1 MGRFGKVGEKIPARR
16 QACRAY
22 LGQRAR
28 AGGFSVWTLL
38 VIVVFVIGV
47 ALPAV
52 RSIPSLLEYFSVKR
66 AATYA
71 KQRAANK
78 REVVEYFDKQAIIDR
93 IAVVKGEDLLIR
105 EDDNGAIQSVDFSY
119 RTEVPVYGPLSL
131 LITYS
136 GTQH

>member
-1 MGRFGKVGEKIPARR
+1 MGRFGKVGAANRPARR
-16 QACRAY
+16 
-22 LGQRAR
+22 GGG

-38 VIVVFVIGV
+38 VIVVFVVGV
-47 ALPAV
+47 ALPAL
-52 RSIPSLLEYFSVKR
+52 RAIPSLVEYFSVKR
-66 AATYA
+66 AAGYA

-78 REVVEYFDKQAIIDR
+78 REVVEFFEKQAAIDR
-93 IAVVKGEDLLIR
+93 ITAVKGEDLLIR
-105 EDDNGAIQSVDFSY
+105 EDDNGTIQSVDFSY

>member
-1 MGRFGKVGEKIPARR
+1 MGRFGKVGTANHPAGRR
-16 QACRAY
+16 GA
-22 LGQRAR
+22 

-38 VIVVFVIGV
+38 VIVVFVVGV
-47 ALPAV
+47 ALPAL
-52 RSIPSLLEYFSVKR
+52 RAIPSLVEYFSVKR
-66 AATYA
+66 AAGYA

-78 REVVEYFDKQAIIDR
+78 REVVEFFEKQAAIDR
-93 IAVVKGEDLLIR
+93 ITAVKGEDLLIR
-105 EDDNGAIQSVDFSY
+105 EDDNGTIQSVDFSY

>member
-1 MGRFGKVGEKIPARR
+1 MGRFGKVGARNHPARR
-16 QACRAY
+16 R
-22 LGQRAR
+22 GG

-38 VIVVFVIGV
+38 VIVVFVVGV
-47 ALPAV
+47 ALPAL
-52 RSIPSLLEYFSVKR
+52 RAIPSLMEYFSVKR
-66 AATYA
+66 AASYA

-78 REVVEYFDKQAIIDR
+78 REVVEYFEKQATIDR
-93 IAVVKGEDLLIR
+93 ITAVKGEDLLIR
-105 EDDNGAIQSVDFSY
+105 EDDNGTIQSVDFSY

>member
-1 MGRFGKVGEKIPARR
+1 MGRFGKVGAGNHPAGRR
-16 QACRAY
+16 
-22 LGQRAR
+22 GG

-38 VIVVFVIGV
+38 VIVVFVVGV
-47 ALPAV
+47 ALPTLRA
-52 RSIPSLLEYFSVKR
+52 IPSLVEYFSVKR
-66 AATYA
+66 AAGYA

-78 REVVEYFDKQAIIDR
+78 REVVEFFEKQAAIDR
-93 IAVVKGEDLLIR
+93 ITAVKGEDLLIR
-105 EDDNGAIQSVDFSY
+105 EDDNGTIQSVDFSY

>member
-1 MGRFGKVGEKIPARR
+1 MGRFGKVGAGNRPARR
-16 QACRAY
+16 RV
-22 LGQRAR
+22 G

-38 VIVVFVIGV
+38 VIVVFVVGV
-47 ALPAV
+47 ALPAL
-52 RSIPSLLEYFSVKR
+52 RAIPSLVEYFSVKR
-66 AATYA
+66 AAGYA

-78 REVVEYFDKQAIIDR
+78 REVVEFFEKQAAIDR
-93 IAVVKGEDLLIR
+93 ITAVKGEDLLIR
-105 EDDNGAIQSVDFSY
+105 EDDNGTIQSVDFSY

>member
-1 MGRFGKVGEKIPARR
+1 M
-16 QACRAY
+16 
-22 LGQRAR
+22 
-28 AGGFSVWTLL
+28 GGFSVWTLL

-47 ALPAV
+47 ALPAL
-52 RSIPSLLEYFSVKR
+52 RAIPSLVEYFSVKR
-66 AATYA
+66 AASYA

-78 REVVEYFDKQAIIDR
+78 REVADFFEKQAAIDR
-93 IAVVKGEDLLIR
+93 ITAVKAEDLLIR
-105 EDDNGAIQSVDFSY
+105 EDENGTIQSVDFSY

>member
-1 MGRFGKVGEKIPARR
+1 MGQTGKVKGKEQGRKYGQAGPRR
-16 QACRAY
+16 R
-22 LGQRAR
+22 GQ
-28 AGGFSVWTLL
+28 GGFSVWTLL
-38 VIVVFVIGV
+38 VVVVFVIGV

-66 AATYA
+66 AASFA
-71 KQRAANK
+71 KQRAVNK
-78 REVVEYFDKQAIIDR
+78 REVVEYFDKQAAIDR
-93 IAVVKGEDLLIR
+93 IAAVKGEDLLVR
-105 EDDNGAIQSVDFSY
+105 EDDNGNIRSVDFSY

>member
-1 MGRFGKVGEKIPARR
+1 MGRFGKVGAGNHPAGRR
-16 QACRAY
+16 
-22 LGQRAR
+22 GG

-38 VIVVFVIGV
+38 VIVVFVVGV
-47 ALPAV
+47 ALPAL
-52 RSIPSLLEYFSVKR
+52 RAIPSLVEYFSVKR
-66 AATYA
+66 AAGYA

-78 REVVEYFDKQAIIDR
+78 REVVEFFEKQAAIDR
-93 IAVVKGEDLLIR
+93 ITAVKGEDLLIR
-105 EDDNGAIQSVDFSY
+105 EDDNGTIQSVDFSY

>member
-1 MGRFGKVGEKIPARR
+1 MGQTGKGKGKVQGREYVPAWSRR
-16 QACRAY
+16 R
-22 LGQRAR
+22 GQ
-28 AGGFSVWTLL
+28 GGFSVWTLL

-52 RSIPSLLEYFSVKR
+52 RSIPSLVEYFSVKR
-66 AATYA
+66 AASYA
-71 KQRAANK
+71 KQRAVNK
-78 REVVEYFDKQAIIDR
+78 REVVDYFDKQAVIDR

-105 EDDNGAIQSVDFSY
+105 EDDNGNIRSVDFSY

>member
-1 MGRFGKVGEKIPARR
+1 MGRFGKVGASGHPARR
-16 QACRAY
+16 RA
-22 LGQRAR
+22 G

-38 VIVVFVIGV
+38 VIVVFVVGV
-47 ALPAV
+47 ALPAL
-52 RSIPSLLEYFSVKR
+52 RAIPSLVEYFSVKR
-66 AATYA
+66 AAGYA

-78 REVVEYFDKQAIIDR
+78 REVVEFFEKQAAIDR
-93 IAVVKGEDLLIR
+93 ITAVKGEDLLIR
-105 EDDNGAIQSVDFSY
+105 EDDNGTIRSVDFSY

>member
-1 MGRFGKVGEKIPARR
+1 MGRFGKVRERIPASR
-16 QACRAY
+16 RAY
-22 LGQRAR
+22 RAYRGHRAR

-38 VIVVFVIGV
+38 AIVVFVIGV

-52 RSIPSLLEYFSVKR
+52 RAIPSLVEYFSVKR

-93 IAVVKGEDLLIR
+93 IAAVKGEDLLIR

>member
-1 MGRFGKVGEKIPARR
+1 MGQFEKVGGRNPVRR
-16 QACRAY
+16 RA
-22 LGQRAR
+22 AM
-28 AGGFSVWTLL
+28 GGFSVWTLL

-47 ALPAV
+47 ALPAL
-52 RSIPSLLEYFSVKR
+52 RAIPSLVEYFSVKR
-66 AATYA
+66 AASYA

-78 REVVEYFDKQAIIDR
+78 REVVDYFEKQAVIDR
-93 IAVVKGEDLLIR
+93 ITAVKAEDLLIR
-105 EDDNGAIQSVDFSY
+105 EDENGTIQSVDFSY

>member
-1 MGRFGKVGEKIPARR
+1 MGRFGKVGAANRPAWRR
-16 QACRAY
+16 
-22 LGQRAR
+22 GG

-38 VIVVFVIGV
+38 VIVVFVVGV

-52 RSIPSLLEYFSVKR
+52 RAIPSLVEYFSVKR
-66 AATYA
+66 AAGYA

-78 REVVEYFDKQAIIDR
+78 REVVEFFEKQAAIDR
-93 IAVVKGEDLLIR
+93 ITAVKGEDLLIR
-105 EDDNGAIQSVDFSY
+105 EDDNGTIQSVDFSY

>member
-1 MGRFGKVGEKIPARR
+1 MGQFGKVGEKFPAGR
-16 QACRAY
+16 
-22 LGQRAR
+22 LGQRTR
-28 AGGFSVWTLL
+28 QGGFSLWTLL
-38 VIVVFVIGV
+38 VIVVFVVGV
-47 ALPAV
+47 AIPAI
-52 RSIPSLLEYFSVKR
+52 RSIPSLVEYFSVKR

-71 KQRAANK
+71 KQRAVNK

-93 IAVVKGEDLLIR
+93 IAAVKGEDLLVR
-105 EDDNGAIQSVDFSY
+105 EDDNGAIQSVGFSY

>member
-1 MGRFGKVGEKIPARR
+1 MGRFGKVGAGNHPAWRR
-16 QACRAY
+16 A
-22 LGQRAR
+22 G

-38 VIVVFVIGV
+38 VIVVFVVGV
-47 ALPAV
+47 ALPAL
-52 RSIPSLLEYFSVKR
+52 RAIPSLVEYFSVKR
-66 AATYA
+66 AAGYA

-78 REVVEYFDKQAIIDR
+78 REVVEFFEKQAAIDR
-93 IAVVKGEDLLIR
+93 ITAVKGEDLLIR
-105 EDDNGAIQSVDFSY
+105 EDDNGAIRSVDFSY

>member
-1 MGRFGKVGEKIPARR
+1 MGRLGKVGASNHPARR
-16 QACRAY
+16 RA
-22 LGQRAR
+22 G

-38 VIVVFVIGV
+38 VIVVFVVGV
-47 ALPAV
+47 ALPAL
-52 RSIPSLLEYFSVKR
+52 RAIPSLVEYFSVKR
-66 AATYA
+66 AAGYA

-78 REVVEYFDKQAIIDR
+78 REVVEFFEKQAAIDR
-93 IAVVKGEDLLIR
+93 ITAVKGEDLLIR
-105 EDDNGAIQSVDFSY
+105 EDDNGTIRSVDFSY

>member
-1 MGRFGKVGEKIPARR
+1 MGRFGKVGAANHPAGRR
-16 QACRAY
+16 
-22 LGQRAR
+22 GG

-38 VIVVFVIGV
+38 VIVVFVVGV
-47 ALPAV
+47 ALPAL
-52 RSIPSLLEYFSVKR
+52 RAIPSLVEYFSVKR
-66 AATYA
+66 AAGYA

-78 REVVEYFDKQAIIDR
+78 REVVEFFEKQAAIDR
-93 IAVVKGEDLLIR
+93 ITAVKGEDLLIR
-105 EDDNGAIQSVDFSY
+105 EDDNGTIQSVDFSY